1 LGRPRELFQVEG
13 EEKRKREE
21 GAPGGPG
28 HAWADVA
35 SRPCSHTHGTDRHEA
50 VVLLTRRRDAS
61 GGWEKKRREAARAHL
76 EATLGNGGA
85 PAGGGE
91 WWRSSSDPGVFSSS
105 CSRPFDA
112 GSGGSSADVPG
123 RR

>member
-21 GAPGGPG
+21 GGPGGPG

-61 GGWEKKRREAARAHL
+61 GGREKKGERPWALLRVAAVVDDV
-76 EATLGNGGA
+76 GA
-85 PAGGGE
+85 
-91 WWRSSSDPGVFSSS
+91 WQR
-105 CSRPFDA
+105 
-112 GSGGSSADVPG
+112 
-123 RR
+123 